1 MESRSFS
8 DQVYRRRPK
17 QLEPCSEEDG
27 SHLEDSKMICS
38 EEHGWESD
46 SALKIFVFSQQQ
58 FCRGCCMPT
67 MPYKTLYLVHPI
79 GSKTVLTSKEKT
91 SEQNERLVS
100 EEYSWRHFQQLWSG
114 VAEKSVYG

>member
-79 GSKTVLTSKEKT
+79 GSKTVLTSKEKALSRMNAWFLKSIAGDT
-91 SEQNERLVS
+91 STALE
-100 EEYSWRHFQQLWSG
+100 WSG
-114 VAEKSVYG
+114 